1 MAQTAETQDRP
12 NNVQAALNYLVY
24 TGLCRRETRYVTRL
38 GEAPIKRS
46 ATYEKYEVSI
56 QNSRSIGKNTSL
68 DRVGFLFTHHISN
81 VVDLYNRAEVSKHY
95 CREVES
101 LVIGGDRS

>member
-1 MAQTAETQDRP
+1 MR
-12 NNVQAALNYLVY
+12 VY
-24 TGLCRRETRYVTRL
+24 TGEKPVSYVTRL

-56 QNSRSIGKNTSL
+56 QNSRSIGKNTPL
-68 DRVGFLFTHHISN
+68 DRGGFLFTHHISN
-81 VVDLYNRAEVSKHY
+81 VVDFYDRAEVSKHCY
-95 CREVES
+95 REIES